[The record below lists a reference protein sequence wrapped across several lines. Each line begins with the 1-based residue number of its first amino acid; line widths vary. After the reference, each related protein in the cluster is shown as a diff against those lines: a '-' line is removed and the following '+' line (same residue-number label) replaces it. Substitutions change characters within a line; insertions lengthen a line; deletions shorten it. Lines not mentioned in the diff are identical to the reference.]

1 MKKKRPSF
9 SIILV
14 FSLLLICFV
23 HSSVSAQQQKASSD
37 FWNKVRFGGGF
48 GLGFGNN
55 TFNAA
60 ISPNAMY
67 QVNDQFSVGTGL
79 NFNYS
84 KFRDS
89 KLMAY
94 GASALS
100 YYNIFPAIQLSAEFE
115 QLRINRKY
123 EFDGANIEDNYWNP
137 ALFLGLGYSSRNI
150 TVGVRYD
157 VLYTEGKSIYSD
169 AFMPFVRM
177 YF

>member
-1 MKKKRPSF
+1 MKRKRPTF
-9 SIILV
+9 STLLV
-14 FSLLLICFV
+14 FSFLLISFT
-23 HSSVSAQQQKASSD
+23 HATISAQSQNTSSD
-37 FWNKVRFGGGF
+37 FWNNVRFGGGF

-60 ISPNAMY
+60 LSPNAIY
-67 QVNDQFSVGTGL
+67 QVNDQFAIGAGL

-89 KLMAY
+89 KLIAY
-94 GASALS
+94 GASALT
-100 YYNIFPAIQLSAEFE
+100 YYNIIPAIQLSAEFE
-115 QLRINRKY
+115 QLRINRKF

-137 ALFLGLGYSSRNI
+137 ALFLGLGYTSRNI

-157 VLYTEGKSIYSD
+157 VLYSEGKSIYSD
-169 AFMPFVRM
+169 AFMPFVRV